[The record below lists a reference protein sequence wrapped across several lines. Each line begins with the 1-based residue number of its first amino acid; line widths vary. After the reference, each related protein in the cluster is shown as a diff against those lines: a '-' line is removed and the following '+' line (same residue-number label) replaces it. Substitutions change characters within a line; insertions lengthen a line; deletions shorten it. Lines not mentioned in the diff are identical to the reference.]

1 MYKLQKRT
9 SPIQVLVLGLLVL
22 CSGVAQAFAHSNI
35 KLQRPATFLQSSTGT
50 SLPLTLKRSLTI
62 RGGEQTEDETE
73 TTESALTPTKSALSM
88 STVFACIG
96 KSYGSA
102 LASRPIITK
111 SVTASIIFGISDYL
125 AQKFEAKFD
134 DKPLKLNWTR
144 AMTSMAV
151 GLLYF
156 GPAAHAWYDMI
167 FKVFPGTGLLSTLQK
182 AAMGQMFFGPSF
194 TCIFFAT
201 SLWQS
206 GQFTLG
212 NWFQKIRQDLP
223 GAWLAGV
230 GFWPLVD
237 LVSYSFV
244 PVQYIPLFVNMCS
257 LVWTIYLSVI
267 ANRGS
272 APKPE

>member
-88 STVFACIG
+88 SSIFACIG

-111 SVTASIIFGISDYL
+111 SVTASVIFGISDYL